1 MKLLFHPAINL
12 MSRLRYAHKFFLLGG
27 LALSAI
33 LVLLVQLLGAMDQVI
48 DPTRN
53 ELRGVEALLRL
64 NRAIQLV
71 QHDRGL
77 SAGLLGGN
85 LSFAPKQRAKAAEVD
100 LALGQLTETMP
111 PAVAASQRWRD
122 ITSDW
127 RALRQFGLEWTQA
140 VNTLRHEQLIAKML
154 TLGTD
159 IADASALTLDPQIS
173 SYYLIDTLVKLP
185 FFTERLGQL
194 RAAGAAIVAR
204 GAVTEAEKLEMAG
217 LLGYMRVARDLQ
229 MANLDKVTAYNPAL
243 RAVIAG
249 LDQRVE
255 TGIRST
261 QAMVQQEVIG
271 ARLGISTAAY
281 IDHFTVLID
290 QMYSDGEEVLAP
302 ALRTA
307 LNERIAQARA
317 QLLWAGGLTLLACLL
332 FAYFTVGAYLSL
344 TQQIQHVLA
353 TLRSLGDDCRER
365 AGMVEAIAA
374 GDLSR
379 DVCEPVPLDLG
390 RFSGLRDEIGALGQA
405 MAGMSDAQLSLGRGF
420 ARMTRTLRTH
430 REDERRQDW
439 FKSGIN
445 ALNMQLRGD
454 RELDQLTGAVIRF
467 MTEQVGGTVGALYLF
482 DPERQVLEL
491 AAAYALTPAQP
502 PRTTVALGE
511 GWAGMAA
518 AERRTALLTQVPASY
533 LDVASALGRTAP
545 AAVVALPLVYDGS
558 LMGLVELGTLGELD
572 DFKTGWLEQAAEAVA
587 VAIGVEQAR
596 RRVATLLEQTQVQTE
611 ELMVQQEELQQ
622 SNEELEERA
631 QLLEQQREVIRQ
643 KSAESEQVSHELR
656 RKADELE
663 RISAYK
669 SEFLAN
675 MSHELRT
682 PLNSMLIL
690 SSLLKQNKEG
700 KLSDKQVEYAAT
712 IHNAGRDLLNLINDI
727 LDLSKIEAG
736 RVELQVETVALS
748 DIAAQLREL
757 FVPQAEHQGLAFSID
772 VAAGVVATIQ
782 SDPQRL
788 QQVLKNLLA
797 NAIKFTAQGR
807 VGLTIRPAVAGEH
820 GLPDAAIA
828 FAVSDTGVGI
838 APDQHERI
846 FHAFQ
851 QADGSTSRKFGGTGL
866 GLSISRQLARRMGG
880 DIALSSAPGAGSL
893 FTLFLPR
900 DGSAA
905 ASLPADGAAPVSV
918 APSPAWNT
926 ALASGAAGMPATS
939 HMPGA
944 PATPTAPA
952 TPGEPAA
959 DTGLPPPVA
968 APALPPQRTLSTRQF
983 PAAARSAPL
992 TPDTPLAA
1000 APAGP
1005 APGAIEDD
1013 RASVLPDTRCILII
1027 EDDLAFAGILRDTVR
1042 EHGFCAI
1049 VAGDGEEGL
1058 ALAERFRPNAIL
1070 LDVMLPHIDGWGVMR
1085 SIKDNPVTRHIPVHF
1100 ITCLEDRQ
1108 KALGLGAI
1116 GFITKPVSSE
1126 QLDQVLDAIGAVID
1140 RKDKR
1145 LLVVEDDETE
1155 ARSVA
1160 ALLATDGLDITIV
1173 HSGSAA
1179 LALLGQRDYDC
1190 MVLDLGLSDMS
1201 GFELLD
1207 QLQARQCAPRM
1218 PVIVHSGR
1226 SLSQVDEARL
1236 RRYTDSIIVKGAK
1249 SPERLVGEVS
1259 LFLHLVESSLPQD
1272 QQKMIRRALDKE
1284 AMFERRKVLLVD
1296 DDIRNIFSL
1305 SSVLAEKG
1313 MQIVEA
1319 GNGVEA
1325 LQRLQEHPDIDI
1337 VLMDIMMPE
1346 MDGFE
1351 AMRRMRRDARWARL
1365 PVIAL
1370 TAKAMLGDQ
1379 KQCLDA
1385 GASDYLTKPVDLDK
1399 LCSLMRV
1406 WLYQAGAPA

>member
-1 MKLLFHPAINL
+1 MKPLFYPAINL
-12 MSRLRYAHKFFLLGG
+12 MSRLRYAHKFFLLGV
-27 LALSAI
+27 LALGAI
-33 LVLLVQLLGAMDQVI
+33 LVLLVQLILAMDQVI
-48 DPTRN
+48 EPTRN
-53 ELRGVEALLRL
+53 ELRGVEALVRL

-85 LSFAPKQRAKAAEVD
+85 AAFGPKQRAKAAEVD
-100 LALGQLTETMP
+100 LALGHLTEAIP
-111 PAVAASQRWRD
+111 PAVAASQRWRE
-122 ITSDW
+122 IMSDW
-127 RALRQFGLEWTQA
+127 RALRQFGLEWTQKI
-140 VNTLRHEQLIAKML
+140 NTLRHEQLIAKML

-159 IADASALTLDPQIS
+159 IADASALTLDPEIS

-194 RAAGAAIVAR
+194 RAAGAAMVAR
-204 GAVTEAEKLEMAG
+204 GAVTDAEKLEMAG
-217 LLGYMRVARDLQ
+217 LLGHMRIARELQ
-229 MANLDKVTAYNPAL
+229 TANLEKVTTYNPAL
-243 RAVIAG
+243 RAAIAG

-255 TGIRST
+255 TGIRTTISI
-261 QAMVQQEVIG
+261 VQDEIIG
-271 ARLGISTAAY
+271 ARLGMSTAAY

-290 QMYSDGEEVLAP
+290 QFYAGGEEVLAP

-307 LNERIAQARA
+307 LNHRITQARER
-317 QLLWAGGLTLLACLL
+317 LLWAGGLTLLACLL
-332 FAYFTVGAYLSL
+332 FAYLAVGAYLSL
-344 TQQIQHVLA
+344 TEQIQHVLA
-353 TLRSLGDDCRER
+353 TLRNLGDDCRER
-365 AGMVEAIAA
+365 AEMVEAIAA

-379 DVCEPVPLDLG
+379 DVREPPPLDLG
-390 RFSGLRDEIGALGQA
+390 RFSGLRDEIGALGVA

-430 REDERRQDW
+430 RDDERRQDW

-445 ALNMQLRGD
+445 TLNVQLRGD
-454 RELDQLTGAVIRF
+454 RQLDELTGEVIRF
-467 MTEQVGGTVGALYLF
+467 MTEYVGGTVGALYLF
-482 DPERQVLEL
+482 DPERQVLDL
-491 AAAYALTPAQP
+491 AASYALTPSQP

-518 AERRTALLTQVPASY
+518 VERRTAVLAQVPASY
-533 LDVASALGRTAP
+533 LDVASALGSTAP
-545 AAVVALPLVYDGS
+545 AAVVAVPLVHDGS

-572 DFKTGWLEQAAEAVA
+572 DIKTGWLEQAAEAVA

-643 KSAESEQVSHELR
+643 KSAESEQVSRELR

-663 RISAYK
+663 RTSAYK

-700 KLSDKQVEYAAT
+700 KLSAKQVEYAAT
-712 IHNAGRDLLNLINDI
+712 INSAGKDLLNLINDI

-736 RVELQVETVALS
+736 RVELQVEPVAIS
-748 DIAAQLREL
+748 EIAAQLREL
-757 FVPQAEHQGLAFSID
+757 FTPQAEHQGLAFSVD
-772 VAAGVVATIQ
+772 LAAGVAPVIKT
-782 SDPQRL
+782 DPQRL

-797 NAIKFTAQGR
+797 NAIKFTSQGR
-807 VGLTIRPAVAGEH
+807 VGLSIRPAIAGEH
-820 GLPDAAIA
+820 GLPDAAVA

-838 APDQHERI
+838 APEQHERI

-880 DIALSSAPGAGSL
+880 EIALSSAAGSGSI
-893 FTLFLPR
+893 FTLYLPL

-905 ASLPADGAAPVSV
+905 AGRHADTPV
-918 APSPAWNT
+918 
-926 ALASGAAGMPATS
+926 MPALLQGT
-939 HMPGA
+939 
-944 PATPTAPA
+944 
-952 TPGEPAA
+952 
-959 DTGLPPPVA
+959 A
-968 APALPPQRTLSTRQF
+968 APAHGAASAGMAVPQRAQPLEPPAAQLAAQAAMQPPALQPPLAPASAPVGLPARVPDF
-983 PAAARSAPL
+983 PAAAGGAAQPAPFA
-992 TPDTPLAA
+992 PLAA
-1000 APAGP
+1000 APEGTAG
-1005 APGAIEDD
+1005 GVIEDD
-1013 RASVLPDTRCILII
+1013 RCSVLPETRCILIV
-1027 EDDLAFAGILRDTVR
+1027 EDDMAFAGILRDTVR
-1042 EHGFCAI
+1042 EHGFQAI
-1049 VAGDGEEGL
+1049 VACDGEEGL

-1085 SIKDNPVTRHIPVHF
+1085 SIKDNPATRHIPVHF

-1116 GFITKPVSSE
+1116 GFITKPVSAE

-1155 ARSVA
+1155 AMSVA
-1160 ALLATDGLDITIV
+1160 ELLATEGLDITIA
-1173 HSGSAA
+1173 HSGSEA
-1179 LALLGQRDYDC
+1179 LALLGQRYYDC
-1190 MVLDLGLSDMS
+1190 MVLDLGLSDIS

-1207 QLQARQCAPRM
+1207 QLQASQCAPHM

-1226 SLSQVDEARL
+1226 SLSETDEARL

-1319 GNGVEA
+1319 GNGLEA
-1325 LQRLQEHPDIDI
+1325 LARLQEHPDIDI

-1346 MDGFE
+1346 MDGYE

-1370 TAKAMLGDQ
+1370 TAKAMVGDQ

-1399 LCSLMRV
+1399 LFSLMRV
-1406 WLYQAGAPA
+1406 WLYQAGEVA

>member
-1 MKLLFHPAINL
+1 VKPLFYPAINL
-12 MSRLRYAHKFFLLGG
+12 MSRLRYAHKFFLLGV

-33 LVLLVQLLGAMDQVI
+33 LVLLVQLFGAMDQVI
-48 DPTRN
+48 EPTRN
-53 ELRGVEALLRL
+53 ELRGVEALVRL
-64 NRAIQLV
+64 NRAVQLV

-85 LSFAPKQRAKAAEVD
+85 PTFGPKQRAKAAEVD
-100 LALGQLTETMP
+100 QAFGQLADAIP
-111 PAVAASQRWRD
+111 PVVAASQRWREV
-122 ITSDW
+122 TSDW
-127 RALRQFGLEWTQA
+127 RALRQFGLEWTQKI
-140 VNTLRHEQLIAKML
+140 NTLRHEQLIAKML

-159 IADASALTLDPQIS
+159 IADASALTLDPEIS

-194 RAAGAAIVAR
+194 RAAGAAMVAR
-204 GAVTEAEKLEMAG
+204 GAVTDAEKLEMAG
-217 LLGYMRVARDLQ
+217 LLGHMRIARDLQ
-229 MANLDKVTAYNPAL
+229 TANLEKVTTYNPAL
-243 RAVIAG
+243 RTVIAG

-255 TGIRST
+255 AGIRTTISI
-261 QAMVQQEVIG
+261 VQEDIIG
-271 ARLGISTAAY
+271 ARLGLSTAAY

-290 QMYSDGEEVLAP
+290 QFYTGGEDVLAP

-307 LNERIAQARA
+307 LNHRIAQARER
-317 QLLWAGGLTLLACLL
+317 LLWAGGLTLLACLL

-344 TQQIQHVLA
+344 TEQIQHVLA
-353 TLRSLGDDCRER
+353 TLRNLGDDCRER
-365 AGMVEAIAA
+365 AEMVEAIAA

-379 DVCEPVPLDLG
+379 DVSEPPPLDLG
-390 RFSGLRDEIGALGQA
+390 KFSGLRDEIGALGQA

-420 ARMTRTLRTH
+420 ARMTRTLRAH

-445 ALNMQLRGD
+445 TLNVQLRGD
-454 RELDQLTGAVIRF
+454 RQLDQLTGAVIRF
-467 MTEQVGGTVGALYLF
+467 MAEHVGGTVGALYLF

-491 AAAYALTPAQP
+491 AAAYAMTPAQP
-502 PRTTVALGE
+502 PRTTVGLGE

-518 AERRTALLTQVPASY
+518 VERRTALLAPVPASY
-533 LDVASALGRTAP
+533 LDVASALGSAAP
-545 AAVVALPLVYDGS
+545 AAVVAVPLVHDGS

-572 DFKTGWLEQAAEAVA
+572 EIKTGWLEQAAEAVA

-643 KSAESEQVSHELR
+643 KSAESEQVSRELR

-663 RISAYK
+663 RTSAYK

-712 IHNAGRDLLNLINDI
+712 INSAGKDLLNLINDI

-736 RVELQVETVALS
+736 RVELQVETVAVS

-757 FVPQAEHQGLAFSID
+757 FLPQAEHQGLAFAID
-772 VAAGVVATIQ
+772 VAAGVAPAIKT
-782 SDPQRL
+782 DPQRL

-807 VGLTIRPAVAGEH
+807 IGLSIRPAVAGEH

-828 FAVSDTGVGI
+828 FAVSDSGVGI

-880 DIALSSAPGAGSL
+880 EIALSSAPGAGSI
-893 FTLFLPR
+893 FTLFLPL

-905 ASLPADGAAPVSV
+905 ASMHAGVPMMPPAPLAVPGPSAPQV
-918 APSPAWNT
+918 P
-926 ALASGAAGMPATS
+926 
-939 HMPGA
+939 
-944 PATPTAPA
+944 
-952 TPGEPAA
+952 
-959 DTGLPPPVA
+959 A
-968 APALPPQRTLSTRQF
+968 APAACTAMPAPPAVPPQPPARVPEF
-983 PAAARSAPL
+983 PAAAGGAARPAPFA
-992 TPDTPLAA
+992 PLAA
-1000 APAGP
+1000 APEGQAAG
-1005 APGAIEDD
+1005 ALEDD
-1013 RASVLPDTRCILII
+1013 RCSVLPETRCILIV
-1027 EDDLAFAGILRDTVR
+1027 EDDMAFAGILRDTVR
-1042 EHGFCAI
+1042 EHGFQAI
-1049 VAGDGEEGL
+1049 VACDGEEGL

-1085 SIKDNPVTRHIPVHF
+1085 SIKDNPATRHIPVHF

-1116 GFITKPVSSE
+1116 GFVTKPVSSE
-1126 QLDQVLDAIGAVID
+1126 QLDQVLDSIGAVID

-1155 ARSVA
+1155 AMSVA
-1160 ALLATDGLDITIV
+1160 ALLATDGLDITIA
-1173 HSGSAA
+1173 HSGSDA
-1179 LALLGQRDYDC
+1179 LALLGQRYYDC

-1207 QLQARQCAPRM
+1207 QLQASQCAPQM

-1226 SLSQVDEARL
+1226 SLSEIDEARL

-1325 LQRLQEHPDIDI
+1325 LERLQEHPDIDI

-1399 LCSLMRV
+1399 LFSLMRV
-1406 WLYQAGAPA
+1406 WLYQAGEVA

>member
-1 MKLLFHPAINL
+1 LRPLFYPAINL
-12 MSRLRYAHKFFLLGG
+12 MSRLRYAHKFFLLGI
-27 LALSAI
+27 LALGAI
-33 LVLLVQLLGAMDQVI
+33 VVLLVQLFMAMDQVI
-48 DPTRN
+48 EPSRH
-53 ELRGVEALLRL
+53 ELRGVEALVRL
-64 NRAIQLV
+64 NRAVQLV

-85 LSFAPKQRAKAAEVD
+85 PTFGPKQRAKAAEVD
-100 LALGQLTETMP
+100 LAFGQLADVIP
-111 PAVAASQRWRD
+111 PTVAASQRWREV
-122 ITSDW
+122 TSDW
-127 RALRQFGLEWTQA
+127 RALRQFGLEWTQKI
-140 VNTLRHEQLIAKML
+140 NTLRHEQLIAKML

-159 IADASALTLDPQIS
+159 IADSSSLTLDPEIS

-194 RAAGAAIVAR
+194 RAAGAAMVAR
-204 GAVTEAEKLEMAG
+204 GAVTDAEKLEMAG
-217 LLGYMRVARDLQ
+217 LLGHMRIARDLQ
-229 MANLDKVTAYNPAL
+229 TANLEKVTAYNPAL
-243 RAVIAG
+243 RPVIAG

-255 TGIRST
+255 SGIRATISI
-261 QAMVQQEVIG
+261 VQDEIIG
-271 ARLGISTAAY
+271 ARLGMNTAAY
-281 IDHFTVLID
+281 IDHFTNLID
-290 QMYSDGEEVLAP
+290 QFYTGGEEVLAP

-307 LNERIAQARA
+307 LNNRITRASERLA
-317 QLLWAGGLTLLACLL
+317 WAGGLTLLACLL
-332 FAYFTVGAYLSL
+332 FAYFAVGAYLSL
-344 TQQIQHVLA
+344 TEQIQHVLA

-365 AGMVEAIAA
+365 AAMVEGIAA

-379 DVCEPVPLDLG
+379 DVREPPPLDLG
-390 RFSGLRDEIGALGQA
+390 RFSGLRDEIGALGA
-405 MAGMSDAQLSLGRGF
+405 AIAGMSDAQLSLGRGF

-430 REDERRQDW
+430 RDDERRQDW

-445 ALNMQLRGD
+445 TLNVQLRGD
-454 RELDQLTGAVIRF
+454 RQLEQLTGTVIRF
-467 MTEQVGGTVGALYLF
+467 MAEHVGGAVGALYLF

-491 AAAYALTPAQP
+491 AASYAMTPSQP
-502 PRTTVALGE
+502 PRNHVALGE

-518 AERRTALLTQVPASY
+518 VERRTAVLTQVPSSY
-533 LDVASALGRTAP
+533 LDVASALGSTVP
-545 AAVVALPLVYDGS
+545 AAVVAVPLVHDGS

-572 DFKTGWLEQAAEAVA
+572 DIKTGWLEQAAEAVA

-643 KSAESEQVSHELR
+643 KSAESEQASRELR

-663 RISAYK
+663 RTSAYK

-712 IHNAGRDLLNLINDI
+712 INSAGKDLLNLINDI

-736 RVELQVETVALS
+736 RVELQMETVPLNDLAS
-748 DIAAQLREL
+748 QLRDL
-757 FVPQAEHQGLAFSID
+757 FLPQAEHQGLAFAID
-772 VAAGVVATIQ
+772 VAEGMPAAVRA
-782 SDPQRL
+782 DPQRL

-797 NAIKFTAQGR
+797 NAIKFTSQGK
-807 VGLTIRPAVAGEH
+807 VGLSIRPAVPGEH
-820 GLPDAAIA
+820 GLPDAAVA

-838 APDQHERI
+838 APEQHERI

-851 QADGSTSRKFGGTGL
+851 QADGSTSRKYGGTGL

-880 DIALSSAPGAGSL
+880 EIALSSAPGTGSI
-893 FTLFLPR
+893 FTLFLPL

-905 ASLPADGAAPVSV
+905 AAMHASAQAATAGPATVATAAATASAAAPAAAARMTAPAALTASPGAGAGLAPSAQHAPPAPSLPPDFPAASVRAMQAAAADGAAP
-918 APSPAWNT
+918 
-926 ALASGAAGMPATS
+926 AAM
-939 HMPGA
+939 
-944 PATPTAPA
+944 
-952 TPGEPAA
+952 
-959 DTGLPPPVA
+959 D
-968 APALPPQRTLSTRQF
+968 
-983 PAAARSAPL
+983 
-992 TPDTPLAA
+992 
-1000 APAGP
+1000 
-1005 APGAIEDD
+1005 DD
-1013 RASVLPDTRCILII
+1013 RGSVLPETRCILIV
-1027 EDDLAFAGILRDTVR
+1027 EDDMAFAGILRDTVR
-1042 EHGFCAI
+1042 EHGFQAI

-1085 SIKDNPVTRHIPVHF
+1085 SIKDNPATRHIPVHF

-1116 GFITKPVSSE
+1116 GFVTKPVSAE
-1126 QLDQVLDAIGAVID
+1126 QLDQVLDSIGAVID

-1155 ARSVA
+1155 AMSVA
-1160 ALLATDGLDITIV
+1160 ALLSTDGLDITIA

-1179 LALLGQRDYDC
+1179 LALLAQRQYDC

-1207 QLQARQCAPRM
+1207 QLQERQCAPHM

-1226 SLSQVDEARL
+1226 SLTELDEARL

-1319 GNGVEA
+1319 GNGLEA
-1325 LQRLQEHPDIDI
+1325 LARLQEHPDVDI

-1351 AMRRMRRDARWARL
+1351 AMRRIRRDARWTRL
-1365 PVIAL
+1365 PIIAL

-1385 GASDYLTKPVDLDK
+1385 GASDYLAKPVDLDK
-1399 LCSLMRV
+1399 LFSLMRV
-1406 WLYQAGAPA
+1406 WLYQAGEVA